1 VTRAD
6 AEVQARASR
15 RNPMEIGNTNRIYTI
30 EPVKDPIPAGPDKL
44 EETVETER
52 PQGPAKRPAVGS

>member
-1 VTRAD
+1 
-6 AEVQARASR
+6 
-15 RNPMEIGNTNRIYTI
+15 MEIGNTNRIYTI

-44 EETVETER
+44 DEPETER

>member
-1 VTRAD
+1 
-6 AEVQARASR
+6 
-15 RNPMEIGNTNRIYTI
+15 MEIGNTNRIYTI